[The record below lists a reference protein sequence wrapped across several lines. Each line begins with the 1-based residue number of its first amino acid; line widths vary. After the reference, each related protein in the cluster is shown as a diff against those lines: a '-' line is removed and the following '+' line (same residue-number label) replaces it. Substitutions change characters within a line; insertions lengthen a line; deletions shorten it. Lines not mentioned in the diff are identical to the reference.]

1 MTSFYS
7 SPMNHIASESIPKIF
22 VPTPKILFRFQNFVG
37 SIFIG
42 MSAILWDNFF
52 ADFSANHEILFYI
65 NLYVHKFKASKN
77 DDVTMSHT
85 KLYFENCPFFNFLRV
100 WFKIANI

>member
-37 SIFIG
+37 SISIG
-42 MSAILWDNFF
+42 MSASPWDNYFP
-52 ADFSANHEILFYI
+52 DFSGNHEKKLRQEFCL
-65 NLYVHKFKASKN
+65 NLYVRF
-77 DDVTMSHT
+77 
-85 KLYFENCPFFNFLRV
+85 
-100 WFKIANI
+100 